1 MKYRLLVLLLPLL
14 GTAFAGEHSKMEIKV
29 MSDDGSGNVQ
39 ISSDELDFDLLG
51 MQVGENRSIVD
62 KNGKNVLITRTEDGF
77 DINVDGETIKI
88 PDPGKLHAIKD
99 HVSDIDVDVDVI
111 HKKFHIADADES
123 GAIIVTQEEIDA
135 ETQKQI
141 RSLLESAGVEGD
153 VRFVEGVGHGP
164 HIIKDVRV
172 IKEDA
177 L

>member
-1 MKYRLLVLLLPLL
+1 MKHRWIVLLLPLFA
-14 GTAFAGEHSKMEIKV
+14 TAFAGEHSKMEIKV
-29 MSDDGSGNVQ
+29 ISDDGIGNVQ
-39 ISSDELDFDLLG
+39 ISSDELDFDLLD

-77 DINVDGETIKI
+77 DINVDGETVKI
-88 PDPGKLHAIKD
+88 PDPGKLHAVTN
-99 HVSDIDVDVDVI
+99 HAADIDVDVV
-111 HKKFHIADADES
+111 HKKLHIADADES
-123 GAIIVTQEEIDA
+123 GAIIVTREEVDA

-153 VRFVEGVGHGP
+153 VRFVEGAGHGP

-172 IKEDA
+172 VKEKS